1 MSVATRAIAPVDPAF
16 TCHASSRSSS
26 QRSTLCIAAVSTTEA
41 GFVRRT
47 RAIASSTRS
56 LCSGTNSTPAIL
68 GFVSRYV
75 ATTWNAFDARL
86 ATFAPTS
93 PLPPTTRS
101 VSMALGFQGR
111 RGERD
116 RLNAVKLLRQGPDA
130 FDDAHLRPEPEL
142 AEAAPVDLVGQL
154 VEARRLRRRD
164 FHRGEHVPDR
174 ADDRLHVRV
183 LMDRVEDEPLR
194 LPVARGDPVRLHRVR
209 RRQVRPLL
217 APGRVVH
224 GQRPSLGREVREAID
239 DRVESHPDRPAVD
252 RAEPEGRPVEAG
264 LPGPSVHLLLR
275 RELRFAVGGGG
286 LALRVFGD
294 DPGRGAVD
302 AAGRC
307 VDELTDARADGAV
320 KEVEDSLV
328 VRFPRQLLP
337 FERDGGV
344 RDVGEGEDDV
354 RVAEGLRDGL
364 AVADVAL
371 EEFVADVLRQVPEGD
386 VPLPELVVEDP
397 DRFAFEG
404 GHLREVADELR
415 PEVARAAGDEDD
427 HGPTYFI
434 TMSQL
439 YGIAGSLKGRRA
451 SSGVA

>member
-1 MSVATRAIAPVDPAF
+1 ALVREEFGGRGAFMFRSADRTGLASEGSRAKAFSNRTANSCRLMASAPARWYTPPSG
-16 TCHASSRSSS
+16 SSRSRRIAAARPSAKVGEPIQS
-26 QRSTLCIAAVSTTEA
+26 VTTLCIAAVSTTEA
-41 GFVRRT
+41 GFVWRT

-142 AEAAPVDLVGQL
+142 AEPAPVDLVGQL

-164 FHRGEHVPDR
+164 LHRGEHVPDR

-194 LPVARGDPVRLHRVR
+194 LRVARGDPVRLHRVR
-209 RRQVRPLL
+209 RRQVRSLL
-217 APGRVVH
+217 APSRVVH
-224 GQRPSLGREVREAID
+224 RQRPSLGREVREAID

-252 RAEPEGRPVEAG
+252 RA
-264 LPGPSVHLLLR
+264 
-275 RELRFAVGGGG
+275 
-286 LALRVFGD
+286 
-294 DPGRGAVD
+294 
-302 AAGRC
+302 
-307 VDELTDARADGAV
+307 
-320 KEVEDSLV
+320 
-328 VRFPRQLLP
+328 
-337 FERDGGV
+337 
-344 RDVGEGEDDV
+344 
-354 RVAEGLRDGL
+354 
-364 AVADVAL
+364 
-371 EEFVADVLRQVPEGD
+371 
-386 VPLPELVVEDP
+386 
-397 DRFAFEG
+397 
-404 GHLREVADELR
+404 
-415 PEVARAAGDEDD
+415 
-427 HGPTYFI
+427 
-434 TMSQL
+434 
-439 YGIAGSLKGRRA
+439 
-451 SSGVA
+451 